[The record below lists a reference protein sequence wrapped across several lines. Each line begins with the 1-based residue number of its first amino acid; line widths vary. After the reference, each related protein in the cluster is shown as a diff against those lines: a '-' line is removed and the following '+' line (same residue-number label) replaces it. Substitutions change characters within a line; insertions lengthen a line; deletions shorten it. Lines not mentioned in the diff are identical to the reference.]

1 MSEPDTRQ
9 AGPLALATPEPGP
22 DLAGALIA
30 ENAAL
35 RREIAALQ
43 GALAEQDAFLTGIAH
58 ELRNPM
64 TPILGQVERL
74 LAAAEADV
82 EGAPPPSPRLVQGL
96 ARLKWLVDRY
106 IRRATTILDVSRAQ
120 AGRLVLDRVPVRL
133 AEVASEVAAGLEPL
147 AAHAGSTIT
156 VRVPDELLL
165 ACERV
170 ALDQILD
177 NLVTNAIKYGD
188 GRPIVIEAER
198 AGGSGVIRVIDQ
210 GIGIAPGDH
219 ERVFARF
226 EQAHRPEA
234 EIRTGFG
241 VGLWLVRRLAEAMGG
256 GVTLRSGTGEGSTFT
271 VTLPLHH

>member
-1 MSEPDTRQ
+1 MSEPDTRR
-9 AGPLALATPEPGP
+9 AGPLALAAPEPEP
-22 DLAGALIA
+22 DLTGALIA

-43 GALAEQDAFLTGIAH
+43 GALAERDAFLTSVAH

-74 LAAAEADV
+74 LAAAEGTCQPA
-82 EGAPPPSPRLVQGL
+82 PRLVQGL

-120 AGRLVLDRVPVRL
+120 AGRLVLDRVPVHF
-133 AEVASEVAAGLEPL
+133 AEVAQEVVAGLEPL
-147 AAHAGSTIT
+147 AAHAGSAIA
-156 VRVPDELLL
+156 VRVPDDLVLS
-165 ACERV
+165 CERV

-188 GRPIVIEAER
+188 GRPILVEAARE
-198 AGGSGVIRVIDQ
+198 GGAGVIRVIDQ
-210 GIGIAPGDH
+210 GIGIAPCDH

-226 EQAHRPEA
+226 EQADLPEA
-234 EIRTGFG
+234 ESRTGFG
-241 VGLWLVRRLAEAMGG
+241 VGLWLVRRLAEAMDG
-256 GVTLRSGTGEGSTFT
+256 GVTVRSGTGEGSTFT